1 MALWGTSDSIFS
13 PGTVTVNY
21 ATKQIVGSGTSFA
34 GITTGSVISIGVGK
48 TFGEA
53 VVSGI
58 TSQTL
63 ISIASTQF
71 LSGQPIAGVAYTV
84 SQKPI
89 YTLHDSNYSLLGVGN
104 TINAIAGVDRYET
117 SAAAN
122 TKYAVTHAG
131 WVGVKT
137 YMSRSDVDGSL
148 VMRVKSETLVAF
160 SGISTG
166 TASYGVSGDAADD
179 SRYSDYV
186 INITTQPSNRVGILT
201 TANTTFAVV
210 ANSNPSGSLSYAW
223 QSSPDNKVYT
233 NLSANA
239 IYSNVTTATVGIAS
253 TSVTSTRPNGYYYRV
268 VVTASGSGGVT
279 TATSNP
285 ARLTY
290 A

>member
-1 MALWGTSDSIFS
+1 
-13 PGTVTVNY
+13 
-21 ATKQIVGSGTSFA
+21 
-34 GITTGSVISIGVGK
+34 
-48 TFGEA
+48 
-53 VVSGI
+53 
-58 TSQTL
+58 
-63 ISIASTQF
+63 
-71 LSGQPIAGVAYTV
+71 
-84 SQKPI
+84 
-89 YTLHDSNYSLLGVGN
+89 
-104 TINAIAGVDRYET
+104 
-117 SAAAN
+117 
-122 TKYAVTHAG
+122 
-131 WVGVKT
+131 
-137 YMSRSDVDGSL
+137 
-148 VMRVKSETLVAF
+148 MRVKSETLVAF

-179 SRYSDYV
+179 SIYSDYV

-210 ANSNPSGSLSYAW
+210 ASSTPSASLTYAW

-253 TSVTSTRPNGYYYRV
+253 TSVTSTRPDGYYYRV